1 MLRRTQATV
10 VTALAALALA
20 GCSSTATDDVATAA
34 PDEVQLVEEGVL
46 TMCANP
52 PYEPFTYEED
62 GEVVGFEVDIVREVA
77 TDLGVD
83 LEIVSTPFEGL
94 ESGQDLETRKCDV
107 VASGIT
113 ITDEREERLDFAEPH
128 FDADQGLLVP
138 AGSNLTSIE
147 DLEGFTVGV
156 QQATTGEEWALEQD
170 LGTVQLEDLGLQV
183 EALRAGQVDA
193 VVNDIAVLGSYV
205 DDELEIGAQ
214 FPTGEQYGIGV
225 RTGNTALLAAV
236 DATLERIRNDGTYDA
251 LYEQHIG
258 TAPTA

>member
-1 MLRRTQATV
+1 MLRRTQVTV
-10 VTALAALALA
+10 VVGLAALALA

-34 PDEVQLVEEGVL
+34 PDEVRLVEEGVL

-52 PYEPFTYEED
+52 PYEPFTYEEG

-113 ITDEREERLDFAEPH
+113 ITDEREERLDFAAPH

-147 DLEGFTVGV
+147 DLERFTVGV

-193 VVNDIAVLGSYV
+193 VVNDIAVLGPYV
-205 DDELEIGAQ
+205 DDELEIGAT